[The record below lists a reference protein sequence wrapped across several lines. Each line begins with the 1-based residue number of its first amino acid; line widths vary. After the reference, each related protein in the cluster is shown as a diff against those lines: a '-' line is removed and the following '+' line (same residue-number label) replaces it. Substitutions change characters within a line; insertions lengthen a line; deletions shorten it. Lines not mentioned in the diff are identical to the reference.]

1 MGFRRTLAA
10 HPLATGLAFEGLMV
24 PLALVLAWLLG
35 LSPWSGLG
43 VSPGV
48 VLGAVAATI
57 PLLAA
62 LALCARQR
70 PAWFDELER
79 QVRPLVEMLFRGRGS
94 GPVVAVAALAGLG
107 EELLFRGVLQA
118 WLVGFS
124 GPVAGIL
131 LASALFGLVHAVTP
145 AYFAL
150 ATAMGLYLGVLYHFT
165 GSLLLV
171 ALVHALYDWVAL
183 EYLVRTAAPEP
194 PERADGEARPP
205 GRDPAG

>member
-1 MGFRRTLAA
+1 MEFRRVLARY
-10 HPLATGLAFEGLMV
+10 PLATGLVFEGLMV

-35 LSPWSGLG
+35 LQPWTGFSA
-43 VSPGV
+43 SPGV
-48 VLGAVAATI
+48 LLAGVAATL
-57 PLLAA
+57 PLLVA
-62 LALCARQR
+62 LAVCARQR
-70 PAWFDELER
+70 PGWFDALER

-94 GPVVAVAALAGLG
+94 GPVIAVAALAGLG

-124 GPVAGIL
+124 GPVAGVL

-145 AYFAL
+145 AYFVL
-150 ATAMGLYLGVLYHFT
+150 ATAMGLYLGVLYHLT

-183 EYLVRTAAPEP
+183 EYLVRTAGPAPTQ
-194 PERADGEARPP
+194 EAEGRPP
-205 GRDPAG
+205 DRDPAG